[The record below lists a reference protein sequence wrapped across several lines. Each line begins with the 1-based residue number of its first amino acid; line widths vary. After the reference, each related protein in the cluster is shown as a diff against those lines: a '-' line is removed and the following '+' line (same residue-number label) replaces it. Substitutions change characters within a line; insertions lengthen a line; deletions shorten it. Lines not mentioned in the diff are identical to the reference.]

1 MNTFTKT
8 YLKYIFLVISLMTTN
23 VDAKKKI
30 TIKMATLAPQG
41 TEWHSMLVGMGQE
54 WKKATN
60 GEVRLRIY
68 PGGVVG
74 DERDMIRK
82 MRIGQIHAGAI
93 TTEGLSE
100 INPYFS
106 IFYVPVFYQSYDD
119 VDFVRNELELD
130 LYEKTEENGFKL
142 LTMVDVG
149 WAYWFSVDPIY
160 TPTDLEK
167 NKIFSWAGDYKSA
180 QLYKKLNYNQVPM
193 AMTDVLSGM
202 QTGLITCIG
211 LNPMYVLS
219 QQVFGIADNMLNMKW
234 GNLTGGIVV
243 DLKTWNRIDKDNQ
256 DKMLAIAKELGDSF
270 QKKNRFEMN
279 KPIEIMKEYGLKVN
293 NPTEEQ
299 LQTWKDL
306 VEEMLPYFKGSLLD
320 EPVYDR
326 FIQIKNKMEVR

>member
-8 YLKYIFLVISLMTTN
+8 FLKYIFLVISLLISN

-119 VDFVRNELELD
+119 VDFVRNELEPD
-130 LYEKTEENGFKL
+130 LYEKTEKNGFKL

-160 TPTDLEK
+160 TPADLEK

-202 QTGLITCIG
+202 QTGLITCIA

-234 GNLTGGIVV
+234 L
-243 DLKTWNRIDKDNQ
+243 
-256 DKMLAIAKELGDSF
+256 
-270 QKKNRFEMN
+270 
-279 KPIEIMKEYGLKVN
+279 
-293 NPTEEQ
+293 
-299 LQTWKDL
+299 
-306 VEEMLPYFKGSLLD
+306 SL
-320 EPVYDR
+320 
-326 FIQIKNKMEVR
+326 IHI

>member
-1 MNTFTKT
+1 MRR
-8 YLKYIFLVISLMTTN
+8 LIVLIFLSFFF
-23 VDAKKKI
+23 VDRLHAKKKI

-41 TEWHSMLVGMGQE
+41 TEWHAMLVGMGQE
-54 WKKATN
+54 WTKATN
-60 GEVRLRIY
+60 GQIKLRIY

-100 INPYFS
+100 INPLFS
-106 IFYVPVFYQSYDD
+106 IFYVPVIYQSYED
-119 VDFVRNELELD
+119 VDFVRDRLSAD
-130 LYEKTEENGFKL
+130 LYKDTENNGFKL

-160 TPTDLEK
+160 TPSDLEK

-180 QLYKKLNYNQVPM
+180 QLYKKLNYQQVPM

-219 QQVFGIADNMLNMKW
+219 QQVFGIANNMLNMKW

-243 DLKTWNRIDKDNQ
+243 DLKTWNRIDKKNQ
-256 DKMLAIAKELGDSF
+256 LLMIEIANELGRNF
-270 QKKNRFEMN
+270 QKKNRHEMD
-279 KPIEIMKEYGLKVN
+279 KPIQIMKEYGLKVN
-293 NPTEEQ
+293 DPSQEQ

-306 VEEMLPYFKGSLLD
+306 VIEMLPYFKGTLLD
-320 EPVYDR
+320 DGVYQR
-326 FIQIKNKMEVR
+326 FLQIKTEMEAR

>member
-1 MNTFTKT
+1 MRR
-8 YLKYIFLVISLMTTN
+8 LIVLIFLSFFF
-23 VDAKKKI
+23 VDRLHAKKKI

-41 TEWHSMLVGMGQE
+41 TEWHAMLVGMGQE
-54 WKKATN
+54 WTKATN
-60 GEVRLRIY
+60 GQIKLRIY

-100 INPYFS
+100 INPLFS
-106 IFYVPVFYQSYDD
+106 IFYVPVIYQSYED
-119 VDFVRNELELD
+119 VDFVREKLSAD
-130 LYEKTEENGFKL
+130 LYKDTENNGFKL

-160 TPTDLEK
+160 TPSDLEK

-180 QLYKKLNYNQVPM
+180 QLYKKLNYQQVPM

-219 QQVFGIADNMLNMKW
+219 QQVFGIANNMLNMKW

-243 DLKTWNRIDKDNQ
+243 DLKTWNRIDKKNQ
-256 DKMLAIAKELGDSF
+256 LLMIEIANELGRNF
-270 QKKNRFEMN
+270 QKKNRHEMD
-279 KPIEIMKEYGLKVN
+279 KPIQIMKEYGLKVN
-293 NPTEEQ
+293 DPSQEQ

-306 VEEMLPYFKGSLLD
+306 VIEMLPYFKGTLLD
-320 EPVYDR
+320 DGVYQR
-326 FIQIKNKMEVR
+326 FLQIKTEMEAR

>member
-1 MNTFTKT
+1 MRR
-8 YLKYIFLVISLMTTN
+8 LIVLIFLSFFFVDSLH
-23 VDAKKKI
+23 AKKKI

-41 TEWHSMLVGMGQE
+41 TEWHAMLVGMGQE
-54 WKKATN
+54 WTKATN
-60 GEVRLRIY
+60 GQIKLRIY

-100 INPYFS
+100 INPLFS
-106 IFYVPVFYQSYDD
+106 IFYVPVIYQSYED
-119 VDFVRNELELD
+119 VDFVREKLSAD
-130 LYEKTEENGFKL
+130 LYKDTENNGFKL

-160 TPTDLEK
+160 TPSDLEK

-180 QLYKKLNYNQVPM
+180 QLYKKLNYQQVPM

-219 QQVFGIADNMLNMKW
+219 QQVFGIANNMLNMKW

-243 DLKTWNRIDKDNQ
+243 DLKTWNRIDKKNQ
-256 DKMLAIAKELGDSF
+256 LLMIEIANELGRNF
-270 QKKNRFEMN
+270 QKKNRHEMD
-279 KPIEIMKEYGLKVN
+279 KPIQIMKEYGLKVN
-293 NPTEEQ
+293 DPSQEQ

-306 VEEMLPYFKGSLLD
+306 VIEMLPYFKGTLLD
-320 EPVYDR
+320 DGVYQR
-326 FIQIKNKMEVR
+326 FLQIKTEMEAR

>member
-1 MNTFTKT
+1 MRR
-8 YLKYIFLVISLMTTN
+8 LIVLIFLPFFFVETLH
-23 VDAKKKI
+23 AKKKI

-41 TEWHSMLVGMGQE
+41 TEWHAMLVGMGQE
-54 WKKATN
+54 WTKATN
-60 GEVRLRIY
+60 GQIKLRIY

-100 INPYFS
+100 INPLFS
-106 IFYVPVFYQSYDD
+106 IFYVPVIYQSYED
-119 VDFVRNELELD
+119 VDFVRDRLSAD
-130 LYEKTEENGFKL
+130 LYKDTENNGFKL

-160 TPTDLEK
+160 TPSDLEK

-180 QLYKKLNYNQVPM
+180 QLYKKLNYQQVPM

-219 QQVFGIADNMLNMKW
+219 QQVFGIANNMLNMKW

-243 DLKTWNRIDKDNQ
+243 DLKTWNRIDKKNQ
-256 DKMLAIAKELGDSF
+256 LLMIEIANELGRNF
-270 QKKNRFEMN
+270 QKKNRHEMD
-279 KPIEIMKEYGLKVN
+279 KPIQIMKEYGLKVN
-293 NPTEEQ
+293 DPSQEQ

-306 VEEMLPYFKGSLLD
+306 VIEMLPYFKGTLLD
-320 EPVYDR
+320 DGVYQR
-326 FIQIKNKMEVR
+326 FLQIKTEMEAR

>member
-1 MNTFTKT
+1 MRR
-8 YLKYIFLVISLMTTN
+8 LIVLIFLLFSFDSLF
-23 VDAKKKI
+23 AKKKI

-41 TEWHSMLVGMGQE
+41 TEWHAMLVGMGQE
-54 WKKATN
+54 WTKATN
-60 GEVRLRIY
+60 GQIKLRIY

-100 INPYFS
+100 INPLFS
-106 IFYVPVFYQSYDD
+106 IFYVPVIYQSYED
-119 VDFVRNELELD
+119 VDFVREKLSVD
-130 LYEKTEENGFKL
+130 LYKDTESNGFKL

-160 TPTDLEK
+160 TPSDLEK

-180 QLYKKLNYNQVPM
+180 QLYKKLNYQQVPM

-219 QQVFGIADNMLNMKW
+219 QQVFGIANNMLNMKW
-234 GNLTGGIVV
+234 GNLTGGIVI
-243 DLKTWNRIDKDNQ
+243 DLKTWNRIDKKNQ
-256 DKMLAIAKELGDSF
+256 SLMIEIANELGRNF
-270 QKKNRFEMN
+270 QKKNRHEMD

-293 NPTEEQ
+293 NPSQEQ

-306 VEEMLPYFKGSLLD
+306 VIEMLPYFKGTLLD
-320 EPVYDR
+320 DSVYQR
-326 FIQIKNKMEVR
+326 FIQIKTEMEAR

>member
-1 MNTFTKT
+1 MRR
-8 YLKYIFLVISLMTTN
+8 LIVLIFLLFFSFDSLY
-23 VDAKKKI
+23 AKKKI

-41 TEWHSMLVGMGQE
+41 TEWHAMLVGMGQE
-54 WKKATN
+54 WTKATN
-60 GEVRLRIY
+60 GQIKLRIY

-100 INPYFS
+100 INPLFS
-106 IFYVPVFYQSYDD
+106 IFYVPVIYQSYED
-119 VDFVRNELELD
+119 VDFVREKLSAD
-130 LYEKTEENGFKL
+130 LYKDTESNGFKL

-160 TPTDLEK
+160 TPSDLEK

-180 QLYKKLNYNQVPM
+180 QLYKKLNYQQVPM

-219 QQVFGIADNMLNMKW
+219 QQVFGIANNMLNMKW

-243 DLKTWNRIDKDNQ
+243 DLKTWNRIDKKNQ
-256 DKMLAIAKELGDSF
+256 LLMIEIANDLGRNF
-270 QKKNRFEMN
+270 QKKNRYEMD
-279 KPIEIMKEYGLKVN
+279 KPIQIMKEYGLKVN
-293 NPTEEQ
+293 DPSQEQ

-306 VEEMLPYFKGSLLD
+306 VIEMLPYFKGTLLD
-320 EPVYDR
+320 DGVYQR
-326 FIQIKNKMEVR
+326 FIQIKTEMEAR

>member
-1 MNTFTKT
+1 MRR
-8 YLKYIFLVISLMTTN
+8 LIVLIFLPFFFVETLH
-23 VDAKKKI
+23 AKKKI

-41 TEWHSMLVGMGQE
+41 TEWHAMLVGMGQE
-54 WKKATN
+54 WTKATN
-60 GEVRLRIY
+60 GQIKLRIY

-100 INPYFS
+100 INPLFS
-106 IFYVPVFYQSYDD
+106 IFYVPVIYQSYED
-119 VDFVRNELELD
+119 VDFVREKLSAD
-130 LYEKTEENGFKL
+130 LYKDTENNGFKL

-160 TPTDLEK
+160 TPSDLEK

-180 QLYKKLNYNQVPM
+180 QLYKKLNYQQVPM

-219 QQVFGIADNMLNMKW
+219 QQVFGIANNMLNMKW

-243 DLKTWNRIDKDNQ
+243 DLKTWNRIDKKNQ
-256 DKMLAIAKELGDSF
+256 LLMIEIANELGRNF
-270 QKKNRFEMN
+270 QKKNRHEMD
-279 KPIEIMKEYGLKVN
+279 KPIQIMKEYGLKVN
-293 NPTEEQ
+293 DPSQEQ

-306 VEEMLPYFKGSLLD
+306 VIEMLPYFKGTLLD
-320 EPVYDR
+320 DGVYQR
-326 FIQIKNKMEVR
+326 FLQIKTEMEAR

>member
-1 MNTFTKT
+1 MRR
-8 YLKYIFLVISLMTTN
+8 LIVLIFLLFSFDSLF
-23 VDAKKKI
+23 AKKKI

-41 TEWHSMLVGMGQE
+41 TEWHAMLVGMGQE
-54 WKKATN
+54 WTKATN
-60 GEVRLRIY
+60 GQIKLRIY

-100 INPYFS
+100 INPLFS
-106 IFYVPVFYQSYDD
+106 IFYVPVIYQSYED
-119 VDFVRNELELD
+119 VDFVREKLSVD
-130 LYEKTEENGFKL
+130 LYKDTESNGFKL

-160 TPTDLEK
+160 TPSDLEK

-180 QLYKKLNYNQVPM
+180 QLYKKLNYQQVPM

-219 QQVFGIADNMLNMKW
+219 QQVFGIANNMLNMKW
-234 GNLTGGIVV
+234 GNLTGGIVI
-243 DLKTWNRIDKDNQ
+243 DLKTWNRIDKKNQ
-256 DKMLAIAKELGDSF
+256 SLMIEIANELGRNF
-270 QKKNRFEMN
+270 QKKNRHEMD

-293 NPTEEQ
+293 DPSQEQ

-306 VEEMLPYFKGSLLD
+306 VIEMLPYFKGTLLD
-320 EPVYDR
+320 DSVYQR
-326 FIQIKNKMEVR
+326 FIQIKTEMEAR

>member
-1 MNTFTKT
+1 MRR
-8 YLKYIFLVISLMTTN
+8 LIVLIFLSFFF
-23 VDAKKKI
+23 VDRLHAKKKI

-41 TEWHSMLVGMGQE
+41 TEWHAMLVGMGQE
-54 WKKATN
+54 WTKATN
-60 GEVRLRIY
+60 GQIKLRIY

-100 INPYFS
+100 INPLFS
-106 IFYVPVFYQSYDD
+106 IFYVPVIYQSYED
-119 VDFVRNELELD
+119 VDFVREKLSAD
-130 LYEKTEENGFKL
+130 LYKDTENNGFKL

-160 TPTDLEK
+160 TPSDLEK

-180 QLYKKLNYNQVPM
+180 QLYKKLNYQQVPM

-219 QQVFGIADNMLNMKW
+219 QQVFGIANNMLNMKW

-243 DLKTWNRIDKDNQ
+243 DLKTWNRIDKKNQ
-256 DKMLAIAKELGDSF
+256 LLMIKIANELGKNF
-270 QKKNRFEMN
+270 QKKNRHEMD
-279 KPIEIMKEYGLKVN
+279 KPIQIMKEYGLKVN
-293 NPTEEQ
+293 DPSQEQ

-306 VEEMLPYFKGSLLD
+306 VIEMLPYFKGTLLD
-320 EPVYDR
+320 DGVYQR
-326 FIQIKNKMEVR
+326 FLQIKTEMEAR